1 MACGPRGCPGA
12 PGVDKEGNPVNNVW
26 LCDGLACDRGAIHTT
41 CKKAKE
47 ADGFTF
53 VYTERARLAQGV
65 YEKERDI
72 RLANMPQPLAR
83 TREAS
88 AVQKAIAA
96 AQRRLQEDNYF
107 KN

>member
-1 MACGPRGCPGA
+1 MTCGPRGCPG
-12 PGVDKEGNPVNNVW
+12 PRGVDDDGTPSNTW
-26 LCDGLACDRGAIHTT
+26 YCDGPACDRGGIHTT
-41 CKKAKE
+41 CKKEKE
-47 ADGFTF
+47 ADGYTF

-107 KN
+107 KK

>member
-12 PGVDKEGNPVNNVW
+12 PGVDKDGNPVNNIW

-47 ADGFTF
+47 ADGYTF
-53 VYTERARLAQGV
+53 VYTEHARLAQGV
-65 YEKERDI
+65 YERERDI

-88 AVQKAIAA
+88 ATQKAIAA

-107 KN
+107 KK